1 MLKNEII
8 RANQQFYEA
17 LNAVFRGAMAPM
29 REVWSHS
36 PGITNM
42 GPFGG
47 CLVGSDAVLGQFAME
62 SKMNL
67 SGKVEAV
74 DVRIVATDDMGYAV
88 CIERGENMSAD
99 GQTIQVEHR
108 ATNIFRRE
116 GRAWKL
122 VHHHT
127 DLAPA
132 LREKAAPDPQSGG
145 ASD

>member
-1 MLKNEII
+1 MEKDEII

-29 REVWSHS
+29 REIWSHS
-36 PGITNM
+36 PDITNM

-47 CLVGSDAVLGQFAME
+47 CLVGPDAVLGQFALE
-62 SKMNL
+62 SGMNL
-67 SGKVEAV
+67 SGKVEEV
-74 DVRIVATDDMGYAV
+74 DVRIVATNDMGYVV
-88 CIERGENMSAD
+88 CTERGENMGIG
-99 GQTIQVEHR
+99 GQTIQIEHR

-116 GRAWKL
+116 GRSWKL

-132 LREKAAPDPQSGG
+132 LREKAGMADQGG
-145 ASD
+145 NP